1 MQCILTANT
10 KQMSWEET
18 TRKKKMTDLC
28 LGNVFQLPSRRISR
42 KWTRSGT
49 NLVIFLEAICAQ
61 TNLFCR
67 EMKILKS
74 NTREEN
80 FSTLARHIKCS
91 FLQVREESGLP
102 VNYTFWKW
110 IYSTKEK
117 MICFKS
123 WSYLRTC
130 GKFIIQA
137 PSKWTYMNET
147 EYFGTVKFPL
157 SGRFAFITKILC
169 SSLV

>member
-1 MQCILTANT
+1 
-10 KQMSWEET
+10 MSWEET
-18 TRKKKMTDLC
+18 TGKKKMTDLR

-61 TNLFCR
+61 TNLFWR

-102 VNYTFWKW
+102 VRL
-110 IYSTKEK
+110 
-117 MICFKS
+117 FK
-123 WSYLRTC
+123 
-130 GKFIIQA
+130 
-137 PSKWTYMNET
+137 NEFT
-147 EYFGTVKFPL
+147 PQK
-157 SGRFAFITKILC
+157 KK
-169 SSLV
+169 

>member
-1 MQCILTANT
+1 MHSHC
-10 KQMSWEET
+10 KHKPMSREET
-18 TRKKKMTDLC
+18 TGKKKMTDLC

-61 TNLFCR
+61 TNLFWR

-102 VNYTFWKW
+102 VRLFKNKFTPQK
-110 IYSTKEK
+110 KK

>member
-1 MQCILTANT
+1 MQCILTANN

-18 TRKKKMTDLC
+18 TGKKKMTDLC

-61 TNLFCR
+61 TNLFWR

-102 VNYTFWKW
+102 VTLFENIEFTPQK
-110 IYSTKEK
+110 KK
-117 MICFKS
+117 
-123 WSYLRTC
+123 
-130 GKFIIQA
+130 
-137 PSKWTYMNET
+137 
-147 EYFGTVKFPL
+147 
-157 SGRFAFITKILC
+157 
-169 SSLV
+169 